1 MAHRYLPVDRDQ
13 PAFLPLN
20 MYDWVPK
27 DHVVWL
33 VIDTVGELGTP
44 ELAARLAGGTRKSAR
59 GRRAYDPV
67 MLLTLLVYAYCC
79 GVLSTRAIE
88 ARCRVDATFRLACA
102 GLVPDHSTI
111 SRFRQRAC
119 GDGGP
124 MEDVFYAVLRVCA
137 AAGLGRLS
145 VVAGDGVK
153 IGANA
158 SKEANRTE
166 AGLRKLAAAIL
177 AGAAAAEEPD
187 AAGTAEDLLG
197 AEPLP
202 GGWADPRSRLGRV
215 QACLDDFAAQREAA
229 AAARRAQGQAWLDAR
244 AAGQRVTKP
253 PAAVAVEAARIG
265 LEQQVARQQALVD
278 DWDRKRAAGQ
288 KTGCKPVPVEAS
300 TRVARQRDRLE
311 RAQAA
316 AAAQQQEQEQ
326 QEQGGAGEPAAEGKK
341 KKRGSRPV
349 RNVTDPASALM
360 PVRGG
365 GFKQGYNCQ
374 DVAADDRLMLGGFAT
389 GTSSD
394 TVHAARLEAVA
405 VKGAQVVAEAH
416 AGPGH
421 DVSRCHARMC
431 TAKDPGDP
439 GHDAAACHAQ
449 MTGAP
454 GVLVL
459 DAGYCP
465 EANLTA
471 PGDVDRLIATGNRRT
486 MGKAAA
492 EHPASGPPP
501 EDATATEAMDHRLR
515 TPEGRAAYKRRAP
528 DVEGLHASIEDIIG
542 LRCLSMRGLALA
554 TGEFLLAG
562 ICHNLLLRSR
572 RT

>member
-33 VIDTVGELGTP
+33 VIDTVELLGTP
-44 ELAARLAGGTRKSAR
+44 ELTVRLAGGTRKSAR
-59 GRRAYDPV
+59 GRRAYHPV
-67 MLLTLLVYAYCC
+67 MLLTLLAYAYCC

-88 ARCRVDATFRLACA
+88 DRCRVDATFRLACA

-145 VVAGDGVK
+145 VLAVDGVK

-166 AGLRKLAAAIL
+166 AGLRKLAAAIMAG
-177 AGAAAAEEPD
+177 AGAADEPG
-187 AAGTAEDLLG
+187 AAGTGEDLLG
-197 AEPLP
+197 GEALP
-202 GGWADPRSRLGRV
+202 PGWADPRSRLARV
-215 QACLDDFAAQREAA
+215 RACLAGFAAQRDAA
-229 AAARRAQGQAWLDAR
+229 GARRRAQAQAWLDAQ
-244 AAGQRVTKP
+244 AAGERVTRP
-253 PAAVAVEAARIG
+253 PAAVAVEAARIA
-265 LEQQVARQQALVD
+265 LEAEVARHQALVD
-278 DWDRKRAAGQ
+278 GWDRKRAAGGRAG
-288 KTGCKPVPVEAS
+288 KKPVPVEAS
-300 TRVARQRDRLE
+300 RRVARQRERLA
-311 RAQAA
+311 RAE
-316 AAAQQQEQEQ
+316 AAAQQDEQP
-326 QEQGGAGEPAAEGKK
+326 GAAAGEPGTATTGRKK
-341 KKRGSRPV
+341 KSKPV
-349 RNVTDPASALM
+349 RNVTDPDSALM

-365 GFKQGYNCQ
+365 GVKQGYNCQ
-374 DVAADDRLMLGGFAT
+374 DAAADDRLLLGGFA
-389 GTSSD
+389 SSNAAD
-394 TVHAARLEAVA
+394 TVHAARLETVA
-405 VKGAQVVAEAH
+405 VKGAQIVAAAH
-416 AGPGH
+416 ADPGH
-421 DVSRCHARMC
+421 DVAACHARMC
-431 TAKDPGDP
+431 TAEDPGDP

-449 MTGAP
+449 MTAAP
-454 GVLVL
+454 GVIVF
-459 DAGYCP
+459 DAGYCS

-471 PGDVDRLIATGNRRT
+471 SGEADRLIATGNRRT

-492 EHPASGPPP
+492 DNPAAGPPP

-528 DVEGLHASIEDIIG
+528 DIEGVHTSIEDLIG
-542 LRCLSMRGLALA
+542 LRRFSMRGLALA

-562 ICHNLLLRSR
+562 LCHNLLLLSR
-572 RT
+572 LP